1 MMVMLRSQKP
11 QTNDLNMFKLTFL
24 SKENDL
30 NKVLRNQK
38 RDRNTI
44 NLLFVSLWDEH
55 CNILLDKLKEK
66 YKDDFGEEIFVVDS
80 FHMPHSFVIYEVV
93 KVPQLVVVGKVH
105 TQIEEYLPKIYDYF
119 RLE

>member
-1 MMVMLRSQKP
+1 
-11 QTNDLNMFKLTFL
+11 MFKLNFL

-30 NKVLRNQK
+30 NKILRNQK
-38 RDRNTI
+38 RSKETM

-55 CNILLDKLKEK
+55 CKILLNKLREK
-66 YKDDFGEEIFVVDS
+66 YPNDIGEDIYVIDS

-93 KVPQLVVVGKVH
+93 KTPQLVVVSKDRAL
-105 TQIEEYLPKIYDYF
+105 IEEYLPKIYDYF